1 MTTTMYV
8 SAILAVV
15 IILTIIGVL
24 SRYRRC
30 KPNQVL
36 VVYGKTG
43 GEKKSAKLYHGGA
56 AFVLPIIQSYDIL
69 SMEPMQIDCRLTGA
83 LSSQNIRVDVP
94 TTITVAISTNP
105 EIMQNAAERLL
116 GMDTESTENLI
127 TDIVYGQMR
136 LIIAE
141 MTIEKLNSDRDE
153 FLDKARKNIDNELN
167 KLGLYLLN
175 INISDI
181 RDEAGYIMNLGKEAE
196 SKALNE
202 AQANIE
208 EQEKLGA
215 IKIAVQQKEKETAV
229 ANTQKEQEI
238 QIAYTEKEK
247 ETVVAETKKEKEV
260 ALALTDKEKQIGV
273 AQADRDRAAVI
284 AKTLADK
291 ESAIARSK
299 AELEVNKAEA
309 ERMEEVGKNKAEAD
323 KQAAIAIQDSEAQ
336 IKKAEAEK
344 NASVGYN
351 NAQKEVAIS
360 ESELQ
365 VIKAQS
371 EKKAGE
377 ERVKSEAA
385 VKTAKELADKEVE
398 EAKAEKVQAALRAEK
413 IVPAEIQKQ
422 EAILQAD
429 AEAEKIKRRAA
440 AEAAANLA
448 KAEAKA
454 IKMKLEA
461 EAEGKK
467 KSLMAEAEGFK
478 AMVEAAESNPQIAIQ
493 YKMVNQWKEI
503 AGEQVKAFEHINL
516 GNITVFDG
524 GQNSTGNF
532 LNNVVKTVAPALGVI
547 DQLPIADTLKKLKGD
562 DKKNKY
568 NGPGLH
574 LGLIEEIKAAFI
586 DFLPA
591 GTVLY

>member
-1 MTTTMYV
+1 MTTIMYV

-56 AFVLPIIQSYDIL
+56 AFVLPIIQSYDVL
-69 SMEPMQIDCRLTGA
+69 SMEPMQIDCKLTGA

-309 ERMEEVGKNKAEAD
+309 E
-323 KQAAIAIQDSEAQ
+323 
-336 IKKAEAEK
+336 
-344 NASVGYN
+344 
-351 NAQKEVAIS
+351 
-360 ESELQ
+360 
-365 VIKAQS
+365 
-371 EKKAGE
+371 
-377 ERVKSEAA
+377 
-385 VKTAKELADKEVE
+385 
-398 EAKAEKVQAALRAEK
+398 
-413 IVPAEIQKQ
+413 
-422 EAILQAD
+422 
-429 AEAEKIKRRAA
+429 
-440 AEAAANLA
+440 
-448 KAEAKA
+448 
-454 IKMKLEA
+454 
-461 EAEGKK
+461 GKK
-467 KSLMAEAEGFK
+467 KSLMAEADGFK

-532 LNNVVKTVAPALGVI
+532 LNNVVKAVAPALGVI

-562 DKKNKY
+562 DKKINTMAQGY
-568 NGPGLH
+568 TW
-574 LGLIEEIKAAFI
+574 A
-586 DFLPA
+586 
-591 GTVLY
+591 

>member
-1 MTTTMYV
+1 MTTIMYV

-247 ETVVAETKKEKEV
+247 ETVVAETKKEK
-260 ALALTDKEKQIGV
+260 QIGV

-448 KAEAKA
+448 KAEAEAKA

-562 DKKNKY
+562 DKK
-568 NGPGLH
+568 
-574 LGLIEEIKAAFI
+574 
-586 DFLPA
+586 
-591 GTVLY
+591 

>member
-1 MTTTMYV
+1 MTTIMYV

-43 GEKKSAKLYHGGA
+43 GEKESAKLYHGGA
-56 AFVLPIIQSYDIL
+56 AFVLPIIQSYDVL
-69 SMEPMQIDCRLTGA
+69 SMEPMQIDCKLTGA

-196 SKALNE
+196 SRALNE

-229 ANTQKEQEI
+229 ANTKKEQEI
-238 QIAYTEKEK
+238 QIACTEKEK
-247 ETVVAETKKEKEV
+247 ETIVAETKKEKEI

-284 AKTLADK
+284 AKTLTDK
-291 ESAIARSK
+291 ESAIVRSK

-323 KQAAIAIQDSEAQ
+323 KEAAIAIQNSEAQ

-351 NAQKEVAIS
+351 NAQKEVAVS

-377 ERVKSEAA
+377 EKVKSEAA

-398 EAKAEKVQAALRAEK
+398 EAKAKKVQAALKAEK

-422 EAILQAD
+422 EAMLQAD
-429 AEAEKIKRRAA
+429 AEAEKIKRRAE
-440 AEAAANLA
+440 AEASAHLA
-448 KAEAKA
+448 KA
-454 IKMKLEA
+454 IQMKLEA

-467 KSLMAEAEGFK
+467 KSLMAEADGFK

-562 DKKNKY
+562 DKKINTMVQGY
-568 NGPGLH
+568 TW
-574 LGLIEEIKAAFI
+574 A
-586 DFLPA
+586 
-591 GTVLY
+591 

>member
-1 MTTTMYV
+1 MTIIMYV

-24 SRYRRC
+24 SRYRKC

-56 AFVLPIIQSYDIL
+56 AFVLPIIQSYDVL
-69 SMEPMQIDCRLTGA
+69 SMEPMQIDCKLTGA

-273 AQADRDRAAVI
+273 AQADRDRA
-284 AKTLADK
+284 D
-291 ESAIARSK
+291 
-299 AELEVNKAEA
+299 
-309 ERMEEVGKNKAEAD
+309 
-323 KQAAIAIQDSEAQ
+323 
-336 IKKAEAEK
+336 
-344 NASVGYN
+344 
-351 NAQKEVAIS
+351 
-360 ESELQ
+360 
-365 VIKAQS
+365 
-371 EKKAGE
+371 
-377 ERVKSEAA
+377 
-385 VKTAKELADKEVE
+385 
-398 EAKAEKVQAALRAEK
+398 
-413 IVPAEIQKQ
+413 
-422 EAILQAD
+422 
-429 AEAEKIKRRAA
+429 
-440 AEAAANLA
+440 AEAAAHLA
-448 KAEAKA
+448 KAEAEAKA
-454 IKMKLEA
+454 IQMKLEA

-467 KSLMAEAEGFK
+467 KSLMAEADGFK

-532 LNNVVKTVAPALGVI
+532 LNNVVKAVAPALGVI

-562 DKKNKY
+562 DKK
-568 NGPGLH
+568 
-574 LGLIEEIKAAFI
+574 
-586 DFLPA
+586 
-591 GTVLY
+591 

>member
-1 MTTTMYV
+1 MITIMYV

-56 AFVLPIIQSYDIL
+56 AFVLPIIQSYDVL
-69 SMEPMQIDCRLTGA
+69 SMEPMQIDCKLTGA

-196 SKALNE
+196 SRALNE

-215 IKIAVQQKEKETAV
+215 IKIAVQRKAV
-229 ANTQKEQEI
+229 ANTKKEQEI
-238 QIAYTEKEK
+238 QIACTEKEK
-247 ETVVAETKKEKEV
+247 ETIVAETKKEKEI

-284 AKTLADK
+284 AKTLTDK
-291 ESAIARSK
+291 ESAIVRSK

-323 KQAAIAIQDSEAQ
+323 KEAAIAIQDSEAQ

-344 NASVGYN
+344 NASIGYN
-351 NAQKEVAIS
+351 NAQKEVAVS
-360 ESELQ
+360 VSELQ
-365 VIKAQS
+365 IIKAQS

-377 ERVKSEAA
+377 EKVKSEAA

-398 EAKAEKVQAALRAEK
+398 EAKAKKVQAALKAEK
-413 IVPAEIQKQ
+413 IVPAETQKE

-429 AEAEKIKRRAA
+429 AEAEKIKRRA
-440 AEAAANLA
+440 EAAAHLA
-448 KAEAKA
+448 KAEAEAKA
-454 IKMKLEA
+454 IQMKLEA

-467 KSLMAEAEGFK
+467 KSLMAEADGFK

-493 YKMVNQWKEI
+493 YKMVNQ
-503 AGEQVKAFEHINL
+503 
-516 GNITVFDG
+516 
-524 GQNSTGNF
+524 
-532 LNNVVKTVAPALGVI
+532 
-547 DQLPIADTLKKLKGD
+547 
-562 DKKNKY
+562 
-568 NGPGLH
+568 
-574 LGLIEEIKAAFI
+574 
-586 DFLPA
+586 
-591 GTVLY
+591 

>member
-1 MTTTMYV
+1 MTTIIYV

-56 AFVLPIIQSYDIL
+56 AFVLPIIQSYDVL
-69 SMEPMQIDCRLTGA
+69 SMEPMQIDCKLTGA

-196 SKALNE
+196 SRALNK

-229 ANTQKEQEI
+229 ANTKKEQEI
-238 QIAYTEKEK
+238 QIACTEKEK
-247 ETVVAETKKEKEV
+247 ETIVAETKKEKEI

-284 AKTLADK
+284 AKTLTDK
-291 ESAIARSK
+291 ESAIVRSK

-323 KQAAIAIQDSEAQ
+323 KEAATAIQDSEAQ

-344 NASVGYN
+344 NASIGYN
-351 NAQKEVAIS
+351 NAQKEVAVS
-360 ESELQ
+360 VSELQ
-365 VIKAQS
+365 IIKAQS

-377 ERVKSEAA
+377 EKVKSEAA

-398 EAKAEKVQAALRAEK
+398 EAKAKKVQAALKAEK
-413 IVPAEIQKQ
+413 IVPAETQKE

-429 AEAEKIKRRAA
+429 AEAEKIKRRA
-440 AEAAANLA
+440 E
-448 KAEAKA
+448 AEAKA
-454 IKMKLEA
+454 IQMKLEA

-467 KSLMAEAEGFK
+467 KSLMAEADGFK

-562 DKKNKY
+562 DKK
-568 NGPGLH
+568 
-574 LGLIEEIKAAFI
+574 
-586 DFLPA
+586 
-591 GTVLY
+591 

>member
-1 MTTTMYV
+1 MTTIMYV
-8 SAILAVV
+8 STILAVV

-56 AFVLPIIQSYDIL
+56 AFVLPIIQSYDVL
-69 SMEPMQIDCRLTGA
+69 SMEPMQIDCKLTGA

-94 TTITVAISTNP
+94 TTITVAISTNL

-196 SKALNE
+196 SRALNE

-229 ANTQKEQEI
+229 ANTKKEQEI
-238 QIAYTEKEK
+238 QIACTEKEK
-247 ETVVAETKKEKEV
+247 ETIVAETKKEKEI
-260 ALALTDKEKQIGV
+260 ALALTDKEEQIGV

-284 AKTLADK
+284 AKTLTDK
-291 ESAIARSK
+291 ESAIVRSK

-323 KQAAIAIQDSEAQ
+323 KEAAIAIQDSEAQ

-344 NASVGYN
+344 NASIGYN
-351 NAQKEVAIS
+351 NAQKEVAVS
-360 ESELQ
+360 VSELQ
-365 VIKAQS
+365 IIKAQS

-377 ERVKSEAA
+377 EKVKSEAA

-398 EAKAEKVQAALRAEK
+398 EAKAKKVQAALKAEK
-413 IVPAEIQKQ
+413 IVPAEIQK
-422 EAILQAD
+422 E
-429 AEAEKIKRRAA
+429 E
-440 AEAAANLA
+440 AEAAAHLA
-448 KAEAKA
+448 KAEAEAKA
-454 IKMKLEA
+454 IQMKLEA

-467 KSLMAEAEGFK
+467 KSLMAEADGFK

-562 DKKNKY
+562 DKK
-568 NGPGLH
+568 
-574 LGLIEEIKAAFI
+574 
-586 DFLPA
+586 
-591 GTVLY
+591 

>member
-1 MTTTMYV
+1 MYV

-56 AFVLPIIQSYDIL
+56 AFVLPIIQSYDVL
-69 SMEPMQIDCRLTGA
+69 SMEPMQIDCKLTGA

-196 SKALNE
+196 SRALNE

-229 ANTQKEQEI
+229 ANTKKEQEI
-238 QIAYTEKEK
+238 QIACTEKEK
-247 ETVVAETKKEKEV
+247 ETIVAETKKEKEI

-284 AKTLADK
+284 AKTLTDK
-291 ESAIARSK
+291 ESAIVRSK

-323 KQAAIAIQDSEAQ
+323 K
-336 IKKAEAEK
+336 
-344 NASVGYN
+344 
-351 NAQKEVAIS
+351 
-360 ESELQ
+360 
-365 VIKAQS
+365 
-371 EKKAGE
+371 
-377 ERVKSEAA
+377 
-385 VKTAKELADKEVE
+385 
-398 EAKAEKVQAALRAEK
+398 
-413 IVPAEIQKQ
+413 
-422 EAILQAD
+422 
-429 AEAEKIKRRAA
+429 
-440 AEAAANLA
+440 
-448 KAEAKA
+448 
-454 IKMKLEA
+454 
-461 EAEGKK
+461 
-467 KSLMAEAEGFK
+467 
-478 AMVEAAESNPQIAIQ
+478 EAAESNPQIAIQ

-562 DKKNKY
+562 DKKINTMAQGY
-568 NGPGLH
+568 TW
-574 LGLIEEIKAAFI
+574 A
-586 DFLPA
+586 
-591 GTVLY
+591 

>member
-1 MTTTMYV
+1 MTTIMYV

-56 AFVLPIIQSYDIL
+56 AFVLPIIQSYDVL
-69 SMEPMQIDCRLTGA
+69 SMEPMQIDCKLTGA

-273 AQADRDRAAVI
+273 AQADRDRAAAI

-323 KQAAIAIQDSEAQ
+323 KEAAIAIQDSEAQ
-336 IKKAEAEK
+336 IKKAEAKK

-351 NAQKEVAIS
+351 NAQKEVAVS

-377 ERVKSEAA
+377 EKVKSEAA

-398 EAKAEKVQAALRAEK
+398 EAKAKKVQAALKAEK
-413 IVPAEIQKQ
+413 IVPAETQKE

-429 AEAEKIKRRAA
+429 AEAEKIKRRAE
-440 AEAAANLA
+440 AEAAAHLA
-448 KAEAKA
+448 KA
-454 IKMKLEA
+454 IQMKLEA

-467 KSLMAEAEGFK
+467 KSLMAEADGFK

-562 DKKNKY
+562 DKK
-568 NGPGLH
+568 
-574 LGLIEEIKAAFI
+574 
-586 DFLPA
+586 
-591 GTVLY
+591 

>member
-1 MTTTMYV
+1 MTTIMYV

-56 AFVLPIIQSYDIL
+56 AFVLPIIQSYDVL
-69 SMEPMQIDCRLTGA
+69 SMEPMQIDCKLTGA

-116 GMDTESTENLI
+116 GMNTESTENLI

-196 SKALNE
+196 SRALNE

-229 ANTQKEQEI
+229 ANTKKEQEI
-238 QIAYTEKEK
+238 QIACTEKEK
-247 ETVVAETKKEKEV
+247 ETIVAETKKEKEI

-284 AKTLADK
+284 AKTLTDK
-291 ESAIARSK
+291 ESAIVRSK

-323 KQAAIAIQDSEAQ
+323 KEAAIAIQDSEAQ

-344 NASVGYN
+344 NASIGYN
-351 NAQKEVAIS
+351 NAQKEVAVS
-360 ESELQ
+360 VSELQ
-365 VIKAQS
+365 IIKAQS

-377 ERVKSEAA
+377 EKVKSEAA

-398 EAKAEKVQAALRAEK
+398 EAKAKKVQAALKAEK
-413 IVPAEIQKQ
+413 IVPAETQKE

-429 AEAEKIKRRAA
+429 AEAEKIKRRAE
-440 AEAAANLA
+440 AEAAAHLA
-448 KAEAKA
+448 KAEA
-454 IKMKLEA
+454 EA
-461 EAEGKK
+461 KPPCLRFRQDFPTDKSRAEGKK
-467 KSLMAEAEGFK
+467 KSLMAEADGFK

-562 DKKNKY
+562 DKK
-568 NGPGLH
+568 
-574 LGLIEEIKAAFI
+574 
-586 DFLPA
+586 
-591 GTVLY
+591 

>member
-1 MTTTMYV
+1 MTTIMYV

-56 AFVLPIIQSYDIL
+56 AFVLPIIQSYDVL
-69 SMEPMQIDCRLTGA
+69 SMEPMQIDCKLTGA

-196 SKALNE
+196 SRALNE

-229 ANTQKEQEI
+229 ANTKKEQEI
-238 QIAYTEKEK
+238 QIACTEKEK
-247 ETVVAETKKEKEV
+247 ETIVAETKKEKEI

-284 AKTLADK
+284 AKTLTDK
-291 ESAIARSK
+291 ESAIVRSK

-323 KQAAIAIQDSEAQ
+323 KEAAIAIQNSEAQ

-344 NASVGYN
+344 NASIGYN
-351 NAQKEVAIS
+351 NAQKEVAVS

-398 EAKAEKVQAALRAEK
+398 EAKAKKVQAALKAEK

-422 EAILQAD
+422 EAMLQAD
-429 AEAEKIKRRAA
+429 AEAEKIKRRAD
-440 AEAAANLA
+440 AEAAARRLA
-448 KAEAKA
+448 KAEAEAKA
-454 IKMKLEA
+454 IQMKLEA

-467 KSLMAEAEGFK
+467 KSLMAEADGFK

-562 DKKNKY
+562 DKKINTMAQGY
-568 NGPGLH
+568 TW
-574 LGLIEEIKAAFI
+574 A
-586 DFLPA
+586 
-591 GTVLY
+591 

>member
-1 MTTTMYV
+1 MTTIMYV

-56 AFVLPIIQSYDIL
+56 AFVLPIIQSYDVL
-69 SMEPMQIDCRLTGA
+69 SMEPMQIDCKLTGA

-196 SKALNE
+196 SRALNE

-208 EQEKLGA
+208 EQE
-215 IKIAVQQKEKETAV
+215 
-229 ANTQKEQEI
+229 
-238 QIAYTEKEK
+238 
-247 ETVVAETKKEKEV
+247 
-260 ALALTDKEKQIGV
+260 
-273 AQADRDRAAVI
+273 
-284 AKTLADK
+284 
-291 ESAIARSK
+291 
-299 AELEVNKAEA
+299 
-309 ERMEEVGKNKAEAD
+309 
-323 KQAAIAIQDSEAQ
+323 
-336 IKKAEAEK
+336 
-344 NASVGYN
+344 
-351 NAQKEVAIS
+351 
-360 ESELQ
+360 
-365 VIKAQS
+365 
-371 EKKAGE
+371 
-377 ERVKSEAA
+377 
-385 VKTAKELADKEVE
+385 
-398 EAKAEKVQAALRAEK
+398 
-413 IVPAEIQKQ
+413 
-422 EAILQAD
+422 
-429 AEAEKIKRRAA
+429 
-440 AEAAANLA
+440 
-448 KAEAKA
+448 
-454 IKMKLEA
+454 KLEA

-467 KSLMAEAEGFK
+467 KSLMAEADGFK

-532 LNNVVKTVAPALGVI
+532 LNNVVKTVAPELGVI

-562 DKKNKY
+562 DKKINTMAQGY
-568 NGPGLH
+568 TW
-574 LGLIEEIKAAFI
+574 A
-586 DFLPA
+586 
-591 GTVLY
+591 

>member
-1 MTTTMYV
+1 
-8 SAILAVV
+8 
-15 IILTIIGVL
+15 
-24 SRYRRC
+24 
-30 KPNQVL
+30 
-36 VVYGKTG
+36 
-43 GEKKSAKLYHGGA
+43 
-56 AFVLPIIQSYDIL
+56 
-69 SMEPMQIDCRLTGA
+69 MQIDCKLTGA

-196 SKALNE
+196 
-202 AQANIE
+202 
-208 EQEKLGA
+208 
-215 IKIAVQQKEKETAV
+215 
-229 ANTQKEQEI
+229 TQKE
-238 QIAYTEKEK
+238 
-247 ETVVAETKKEKEV
+247 
-260 ALALTDKEKQIGV
+260 
-273 AQADRDRAAVI
+273 
-284 AKTLADK
+284 
-291 ESAIARSK
+291 
-299 AELEVNKAEA
+299 
-309 ERMEEVGKNKAEAD
+309 
-323 KQAAIAIQDSEAQ
+323 
-336 IKKAEAEK
+336 
-344 NASVGYN
+344 
-351 NAQKEVAIS
+351 
-360 ESELQ
+360 
-365 VIKAQS
+365 
-371 EKKAGE
+371 
-377 ERVKSEAA
+377 
-385 VKTAKELADKEVE
+385 
-398 EAKAEKVQAALRAEK
+398 
-413 IVPAEIQKQ
+413 

-429 AEAEKIKRRAA
+429 AEAEKIKRRAE
-440 AEAAANLA
+440 AEAAAHLA
-448 KAEAKA
+448 KAEAEAKA
-454 IKMKLEA
+454 IQMKLEA

-467 KSLMAEAEGFK
+467 KSLMAEADGFK

-562 DKKNKY
+562 DKK
-568 NGPGLH
+568 
-574 LGLIEEIKAAFI
+574 
-586 DFLPA
+586 
-591 GTVLY
+591 

>member
-1 MTTTMYV
+1 MTTIMYV

-116 GMDTESTENLI
+116 G
-127 TDIVYGQMR
+127 
-136 LIIAE
+136 
-141 MTIEKLNSDRDE
+141 
-153 FLDKARKNIDNELN
+153 
-167 KLGLYLLN
+167 
-175 INISDI
+175 
-181 RDEAGYIMNLGKEAE
+181 
-196 SKALNE
+196 
-202 AQANIE
+202 
-208 EQEKLGA
+208 
-215 IKIAVQQKEKETAV
+215 
-229 ANTQKEQEI
+229 
-238 QIAYTEKEK
+238 
-247 ETVVAETKKEKEV
+247 
-260 ALALTDKEKQIGV
+260 
-273 AQADRDRAAVI
+273 
-284 AKTLADK
+284 
-291 ESAIARSK
+291 
-299 AELEVNKAEA
+299 
-309 ERMEEVGKNKAEAD
+309 
-323 KQAAIAIQDSEAQ
+323 
-336 IKKAEAEK
+336 
-344 NASVGYN
+344 
-351 NAQKEVAIS
+351 
-360 ESELQ
+360 
-365 VIKAQS
+365 
-371 EKKAGE
+371 
-377 ERVKSEAA
+377 
-385 VKTAKELADKEVE
+385 
-398 EAKAEKVQAALRAEK
+398 
-413 IVPAEIQKQ
+413 
-422 EAILQAD
+422 
-429 AEAEKIKRRAA
+429 
-440 AEAAANLA
+440 LA
-448 KAEAKA
+448 KAEAEAKA
-454 IKMKLEA
+454 IQMKLEA

-467 KSLMAEAEGFK
+467 KSLMAEADGFK

-562 DKKNKY
+562 DKK
-568 NGPGLH
+568 
-574 LGLIEEIKAAFI
+574 
-586 DFLPA
+586 
-591 GTVLY
+591 

>member
-1 MTTTMYV
+1 MTTIMYV

-273 AQADRDRAAVI
+273 AQADRDRAAAI

-351 NAQKEVAIS
+351 NAQKEVAVS

-377 ERVKSEAA
+377 EKVKSEAA

-398 EAKAEKVQAALRAEK
+398 EAKAKKVQAALKAEK

-422 EAILQAD
+422 EAMLQAD
-429 AEAEKIKRRAA
+429 AEAEKIKRRAD
-440 AEAAANLA
+440 AEAAAHLA
-448 KAEAKA
+448 KA
-454 IKMKLEA
+454 EA

-467 KSLMAEAEGFK
+467 KSLMAEADGFK

-524 GQNSTGNF
+524 GQNSTGNS

-562 DKKNKY
+562 DKK
-568 NGPGLH
+568 
-574 LGLIEEIKAAFI
+574 
-586 DFLPA
+586 
-591 GTVLY
+591 

>member
-1 MTTTMYV
+1 MTTIMYV

-56 AFVLPIIQSYDIL
+56 AFVLPIIQNYDVL
-69 SMEPMQIDCRLTGA
+69 SMEPMQIDCKLTGA

-116 GMDTESTENLI
+116 GMNTESTENLI

-181 RDEAGYIMNLGKEAE
+181 RDEAGYITNLGKEAE
-196 SKALNE
+196 SRALNE

-229 ANTQKEQEI
+229 ANTKKEQEI
-238 QIAYTEKEK
+238 QIACTEKEK
-247 ETVVAETKKEKEV
+247 ETIVAETKKEKEI

-284 AKTLADK
+284 AKTLTDK
-291 ESAIARSK
+291 ESAIVRSK

-323 KQAAIAIQDSEAQ
+323 KEAAIAIQDSESQ

-344 NASVGYN
+344 NASIGYN
-351 NAQKEVAIS
+351 NAQKEVAVS
-360 ESELQ
+360 VSELQ
-365 VIKAQS
+365 IIKAQS

-377 ERVKSEAA
+377 EKVKSEAA

-398 EAKAEKVQAALRAEK
+398 EAKAKKVQAALKAEK
-413 IVPAEIQKQ
+413 IVPAETQKE

-429 AEAEKIKRRAA
+429 AEAEKIKRRAE
-440 AEAAANLA
+440 AEAAAHLA
-448 KAEAKA
+448 KAEAEAKA
-454 IKMKLEA
+454 IQMKLEA

-467 KSLMAEAEGFK
+467 KSLMAEADGFK

-562 DKKNKY
+562 DKK
-568 NGPGLH
+568 
-574 LGLIEEIKAAFI
+574 
-586 DFLPA
+586 
-591 GTVLY
+591 

>member
-1 MTTTMYV
+1 MTTIMYV

-56 AFVLPIIQSYDIL
+56 AFVLPIIQSYDVL
-69 SMEPMQIDCRLTGA
+69 SMEPMQIDCKLTGA

-167 KLGLYLLN
+167 KLGLY

-196 SKALNE
+196 SRALNE

-229 ANTQKEQEI
+229 ANTKKEQEI
-238 QIAYTEKEK
+238 QIACTEKEK
-247 ETVVAETKKEKEV
+247 ETIVAETKKEKEI

-284 AKTLADK
+284 AKTLTDK
-291 ESAIARSK
+291 ESAIVRSK

-309 ERMEEVGKNKAEAD
+309 ERME
-323 KQAAIAIQDSEAQ
+323 DS
-336 IKKAEAEK
+336 
-344 NASVGYN
+344 NTR
-351 NAQKEVAIS
+351 
-360 ESELQ
+360 L
-365 VIKAQS
+365 
-371 EKKAGE
+371 
-377 ERVKSEAA
+377 
-385 VKTAKELADKEVE
+385 
-398 EAKAEKVQAALRAEK
+398 
-413 IVPAEIQKQ
+413 
-422 EAILQAD
+422 
-429 AEAEKIKRRAA
+429 
-440 AEAAANLA
+440 
-448 KAEAKA
+448 
-454 IKMKLEA
+454 
-461 EAEGKK
+461 
-467 KSLMAEAEGFK
+467 
-478 AMVEAAESNPQIAIQ
+478 
-493 YKMVNQWKEI
+493 
-503 AGEQVKAFEHINL
+503 
-516 GNITVFDG
+516 
-524 GQNSTGNF
+524 
-532 LNNVVKTVAPALGVI
+532 
-547 DQLPIADTLKKLKGD
+547 
-562 DKKNKY
+562 
-568 NGPGLH
+568 
-574 LGLIEEIKAAFI
+574 
-586 DFLPA
+586 
-591 GTVLY
+591 